1 MLCSYAI
8 CLNKKLKI
16 TDKMKK
22 NDIVEFKIEKYAFEG
37 KGIVKINQSE
47 LNNINEDTD
56 KKYVIFVHN
65 SYPGDVVKAKILKL
79 KKSFGEA
86 KTVEAIKPS
95 PERTEAK
102 CKHYGVCGGCKQQ
115 DLKYESQ
122 VKYKHEQVRDAF
134 ERLGG
139 FSDFEM
145 LPIVRSKEIYNYRNK
160 MDFSFT
166 PQRWL
171 TEDEIKSEMEIDK
184 NFALGFHVP
193 KVFSKVIDIE
203 ECYLQTE
210 RATDILNFTR
220 EFFKVRKTS
229 IYNTRTNEGYLRNLV
244 LRESFGFNQ
253 FMVNLVT
260 FTDDKKLMQ
269 EYTSE
274 LTSKFPF
281 ITTVVNNVNLRKAQV
296 AYGDFENVYFGDGF
310 IYDKIGDYKFRISAN
325 SFFQTNTLQAEKL
338 YQTALDFAEFNG
350 NEIVYDLYSGASTI
364 SIFISKFVQEVYG
377 FESVRT
383 AIKDGKNNCKIN
395 EIENVKSFETDLN
408 KSFLPKIEEK
418 KTNKPDVIIAD
429 PPRAGMN
436 PKTVKDIL
444 ELEPQKI
451 VYVSCNPTTQA
462 RDVKLLC
469 EEKYK
474 LVKIQPV
481 DMFPQT
487 YHIENIAL
495 LVKK

>member
-1 MLCSYAI
+1 
-8 CLNKKLKI
+8 
-16 TDKMKK
+16 MKK

-47 LNNINEDTD
+47 LNHLNVNTD
-56 KKYVIFVHN
+56 KRYVLFVHN
-65 SYPGDVVKAKILKL
+65 SYPGDIVKAKILKL

-86 KTVEAIKPS
+86 KTVEVVKPS
-95 PERTEAK
+95 AERTEAK
-102 CKHYGVCGGCKQQ
+102 CKHFGICGGCKQQ
-115 DLKYESQ
+115 DLNYESQ
-122 VKYKHEQVRDAF
+122 VKYKHEQVRDSF

-139 FSDFEM
+139 FTDFTM
-145 LPIVRSKEIYNYRNK
+145 LPIVRSEKTYHYRNK

-171 TEDEIKSEMEIDK
+171 SEEEIKGEKKIDK

-210 RATDILNFTR
+210 RATDVLNFTR
-220 EFFKVRKTS
+220 DFFKSQDTS

-260 FTDDKKLMQ
+260 FTNDEKLMQ
-269 EYTSE
+269 EYSSE
-274 LTSKFPF
+274 LSNKFPF
-281 ITTVVNNVNLRKAQV
+281 ITTIVNNVNLRKAQV
-296 AYGDFENVYFGDGF
+296 AYGDYENVYLGDGF
-310 IYDKIGDYKFRISAN
+310 IYDKIGNYKFRISAN

-350 NEIVYDLYSGASTI
+350 DEVVYDLYSGASTI
-364 SIFISKFVQEVYG
+364 SIFISQFVKEVFG
-377 FESVRT
+377 FESVRA

-395 EIENVKSFETDLN
+395 NIENVKSFETDLN
-408 KSFLPKIEEK
+408 KSFVPKIIEK
-418 KTNKPDVIIAD
+418 KTHKPDIIIAD

-444 ELEPQKI
+444 ELEPKKI
-451 VYVSCNPTTQA
+451 VYVSCNPSTQA
-462 RDVKLLC
+462 RDIKLLC

-474 LVKIQPV
+474 LIKIQPV

-487 YHIENIAL
+487 FHIENVAL
-495 LVKK
+495 LVKL

>member
-1 MLCSYAI
+1 
-8 CLNKKLKI
+8 
-16 TDKMKK
+16 MKK

-47 LNNINEDTD
+47 LNHVNEDTD

-65 SYPGDVVKAKILKL
+65 SYPGDTVKAKIIKL

-86 KTVEAIKPS
+86 KTLEVIKPS
-95 PERTEAK
+95 QERTNAK
-102 CKHYGVCGGCKQQ
+102 CKHFGVCGGCKQQ
-115 DLKYESQ
+115 DLNYESQ
-122 VKYKHEQVRDAF
+122 VKYKYEQVRDAF

-139 FSDFEM
+139 FTDFEM
-145 LPIVRSKEIYNYRNK
+145 LPIIRSKEIYHYRNK

-171 TEDEIKSEMEIDK
+171 TENEINSNMEIDK

-203 ECYLQTE
+203 ECYLQSE
-210 RATDILNFTR
+210 RATEVLNFTR
-220 EFFKVRKTS
+220 DFFKQRKTT
-229 IYNTRTNEGYLRNLV
+229 IYDTRKNEGYLRNLV
-244 LRESFGFNQ
+244 LRESFGYNQ

-260 FTDDKKLMQ
+260 FTDDEKLMQ
-269 EYTSE
+269 EYAGE
-274 LTSKFPF
+274 LSNKFPF
-281 ITTVVNNVNLRKAQV
+281 ITTIVNNVNLRKAQV
-296 AYGDFENVYFGDGF
+296 AYGDFEKVYLGEGF
-310 IYDKIGDYKFRISAN
+310 IYDKIGSYKFRISAN
-325 SFFQTNTLQAEKL
+325 SFFQTNSLQAEKL
-338 YQTALDFAEFNG
+338 YQTAMDFADFKG
-350 NEIVYDLYSGASTI
+350 DEIVYDLYSGASTI
-364 SIFISKFVQEVYG
+364 SIFISQNVKEVYG
-377 FESVRT
+377 FESVRA

-395 EIENVKSFETDLN
+395 NIVNVKSFETDLN
-408 KSFLPKIEEK
+408 KSFVPKIEEK
-418 KTNKPDVIIAD
+418 KTSKPDIIIAD

-444 ELEPQKI
+444 TLEPDKI

-474 LVKIQPV
+474 LIKIQPV